1 MLPRLHVP
9 LLLVVVVFA
18 FILIDATALVEGV
31 SVVMLVMFMQQLGQ
45 GACLQCRGRTSVILL
60 AQLIV

>member
-1 MLPRLHVP
+1 
-9 LLLVVVVFA
+9 LLVVVVFA

-31 SVVMLVMFMQQLGQ
+31 SVVILVMFMQQLGQQ

-60 AQLIV
+60 AQLMM

>member
-1 MLPRLHVP
+1 
-9 LLLVVVVFA
+9 
-18 FILIDATALVEGV
+18 LIDATALVEGV